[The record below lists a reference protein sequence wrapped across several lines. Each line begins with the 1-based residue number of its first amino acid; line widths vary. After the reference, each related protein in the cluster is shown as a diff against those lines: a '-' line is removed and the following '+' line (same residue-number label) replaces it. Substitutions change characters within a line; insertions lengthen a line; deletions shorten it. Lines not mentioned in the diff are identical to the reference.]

1 MQRVASTCSTAI
13 DSWPYTIICCST
25 QVLVFQIYLVYDL
38 QIDKM
43 IDESCTFVPWS
54 TISDAEVSGL

>member
-13 DSWPYTIICCST
+13 DSWPYTIICCSS
-25 QVLVFQIYLVYDL
+25 QVLVFQIYLIYDL

-54 TISDAEVSGL
+54 TK